1 MYLQKNF
8 VFTKKS
14 KNLAKYRSE
23 NSLDY
28 QIGLSKFIGRSN
40 NNEQCC
46 RKYWSSSIDL

>member
-28 QIGLSKFIGRSN
+28 QIGLSNWTIKIHRTLK
-40 NNEQCC
+40 Q
-46 RKYWSSSIDL
+46 